1 MGGVLLRGNGGAGW
15 IGRWGRE
22 SIQGE
27 GSAGGGAPGL
37 GRADVGRD
45 HLKTCCCVAVTVRGR
60 GYQLSA
66 SVLTVS
72 PSRSVPPAEPCW
84 PPSAE
89 YLSRRVGDL

>member
-66 SVLTVS
+66 SVFNCNSVDICLARGTV
-72 PSRSVPPAEPCW
+72 PASV
-84 PPSAE
+84 
-89 YLSRRVGDL
+89 R